1 MCGGESDMDNI
12 TLNAKGHYM
21 ATEDENHIEAD

>member
-12 TLNAKGHYM
+12 TLTTKGHYM
-21 ATEDENHIEAD
+21 ATEDKNYIEAD